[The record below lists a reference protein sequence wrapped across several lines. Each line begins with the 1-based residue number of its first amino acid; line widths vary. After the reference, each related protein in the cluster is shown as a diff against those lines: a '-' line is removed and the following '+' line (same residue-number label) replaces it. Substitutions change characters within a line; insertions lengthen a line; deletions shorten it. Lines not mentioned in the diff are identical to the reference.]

1 MNSISQNG
9 RNGPSL
15 WEEIRTNSKLD
26 YDNTKPQI
34 IEALKK
40 YDSHQYLI
48 NRLSKNGQRYLFYTV
63 QEALKRDLP
72 VELLSLIHISEPT
85 RRP

>member
-1 MNSISQNG
+1 MNSVSQNG

-34 IEALKK
+34 IKALKK

-63 QEALKRDLP
+63 SEALKRDLP
-72 VELLSLIHISEPT
+72 DE
-85 RRP
+85 

>member
-1 MNSISQNG
+1 MKKLTLYFLLLFFSMNSISQNG

-15 WEEIRTNSKLD
+15 WEELRMNSKLD

-40 YDSHQYLI
+40 YDSQQYLI
-48 NRLSKNGQRYLFYTV
+48 NNILKNG
-63 QEALKRDLP
+63 KR
-72 VELLSLIHISEPT
+72 
-85 RRP
+85 

>member
-1 MNSISQNG
+1 MKKIILFILCLNFTLSAFTQNG

-15 WEEIRTNSKLD
+15 WDEIRINSKLD

-34 IEALKK
+34 IESLKK

-63 QEALKRDLP
+63 SEALNRELP
-72 VELLSLIHISEPT
+72 V
-85 RRP
+85 

>member
-1 MNSISQNG
+1 MKKLSLYFLLLFFCMNSVSQNG

-48 NRLSKNGQRYLFYTV
+48 NRLSKMDKGIFFIQFR
-63 QEALKRDLP
+63 K
-72 VELLSLIHISEPT
+72 H
-85 RRP
+85 